1 MLIVVQKERAR
12 RAAAAAARFQKKK
25 TKVGLAKSR
34 LADRKVKRGM
44 TALEEVSRENLGWR
58 YADEA
63 AEMRSW
69 N

>member
-1 MLIVVQKERAR
+1 MLIAVQKERAR
-12 RAAAAAARFQKKK
+12 RAAAATARFQKDR
-25 TKVGLAKSR
+25 TNVALAKSR
-34 LADRKVKRGM
+34 LTERKAKKGM
-44 TALEEVSRENLGWR
+44 TALEELSQENLGWR

>member
-1 MLIVVQKERAR
+1 MLTFVQKERAR
-12 RAAAAAARFQKKK
+12 RAAAAAARFQKDKAN
-25 TKVGLAKSR
+25 VALAKSR
-34 LADRKVKRGM
+34 LSERKAKKGL
-44 TALEEVSRENLGWR
+44 TPLEELSRENLGWR